1 MKKKTKQFIL
11 FLFSRPVTKEDKY
24 AHFQLKAESISV
36 QFKIFNYVSVEIG
49 CIRISPLDI
58 EIILSNCNNQLI
70 LKTGRLV
77 NATSGVILEREGRE
91 QT

>member
-1 MKKKTKQFIL
+1 MSVLFCLFVCFYGQRGLEGVKKKKNQFIL
-11 FLFSRPVTKEDKY
+11 FLFSRPVAKEDKY

-58 EIILSNCNNQLI
+58 EMILS
-70 LKTGRLV
+70 
-77 NATSGVILEREGRE
+77 
-91 QT
+91 